1 MAALSLYAQLL
12 SAAAAMPQTTG
23 PREEL
28 HGVLSRQQLKPPL
41 RDADVSL
48 HYSPDGRYLMA
59 QDSTGIYVFSREPL
73 RLRMLIGAE
82 DVYPARFSSDSQE
95 ITAIGHSLTLDREKL
110 PAGPKMEQNTLPFR
124 DGCLDA
130 ELSPGAEFVA
140 CLTPDFTLIVY
151 PLSSSQQ
158 AFSESIDRPTARFP
172 VVFVPLGADTAFS
185 SPFGFRLSNKWD
197 LLVNRG
203 LKFLPLYFSSD
214 GKNLFVV
221 DGLNGFR
228 VDLTT
233 RQKTPL
239 PGPLRKRAF
248 TTFSALDDD
257 RVLLTGGEKEE
268 APAILSLKSGNVV
281 AVPSFKADAARL
293 ASNPRYAL
301 LSQAGIVGD
310 RVFDLDQNREL
321 ETPVNLAVDI
331 FENEIAVVNDKGEL
345 FLYRIGETLPFRSSE
360 LPLDP
365 LPVLRAA
372 AVTPN
377 LDRIAFALNG
387 SGGIFSL
394 DTGQRL
400 YSGSSFASVNFSD
413 SPSTYLLAPRNQKWP
428 PRVLQLDLSSGESTP
443 DWSSG
448 KDVLRSGGT
457 ALLEYGF
464 ESPMGHGIAMIQEN
478 GLPYCLR
485 ALEPATG
492 KELWKREFPQDPPV
506 PFADP
511 QGERLVLAWNAKS
524 PGAESA
530 AKSMRAV
537 WDIFKHAKLTK
548 LDSFFEVLDARS
560 GKSVCGVLVQQGSG
574 PYSYDAAF
582 SVGDVL
588 FLTKDGKRVSVYS
601 LQDGDLKAR
610 LVGGIP
616 TANAQNKLFALEE
629 GPGRLCIYD
638 LATATRLDQQLFPD
652 AIAYTHFSADGNRLF
667 VLSKHQVAYI
677 LDVSGVRTAPTR
689 DSESQ

>member
-1 MAALSLYAQLL
+1 
-12 SAAAAMPQTTG
+12 MPQTTR

-41 RDADVSL
+41 RDAGISL

-59 QDSTGIYVFSREPL
+59 QDSTGLYVFSREPL
-73 RLRMLIGAE
+73 RLRLLIGTE
-82 DVYPARFSSDSQE
+82 DVYPARITSDSQE
-95 ITAIGHSLTLDREKL
+95 IAVIGHSLTLDREKL
-110 PAGPKMEQNTLPFR
+110 PAGPKMEQTTLPFR

-130 ELSPGAEFVA
+130 ELSPGAEFAA
-140 CLTPDFTLIVY
+140 CLTPDFTLIIQ

-158 AFSESIDRPTARFP
+158 TFSESLDRPTAPFQ
-172 VVFVPLGADTAFS
+172 VVFIPLGADTAFS

-203 LKFLPLYFSSD
+203 LKFLPLHFSSD
-214 GKNLFVV
+214 GKNLFVA

-233 RQKTPL
+233 RQKTSL
-239 PGPLRKRAF
+239 PGPLRKRTFA
-248 TTFSALDDD
+248 TFSVLKDD
-257 RVLLTGGEKEE
+257 RVLLVGGEKEE

-281 AVPSFKADAARL
+281 AVPSLKADAARL

-301 LSQAGIVGD
+301 LSQTGIVGD

-331 FENEIAVVNDKGEL
+331 FENEMAIVNDKGEL
-345 FLYRIGETLPFRSSE
+345 FLYHIGETLPFRFSE

-365 LPVLRAA
+365 LPVLHAA
-372 AVTPN
+372 AVTPS
-377 LDRIAFALNG
+377 LDRVAFALNG
-387 SGGIFSL
+387 SGGVFSL
-394 DTGQRL
+394 DTGQCL

-413 SPSTYLLAPRNQKWP
+413 SPSTYLLAPRNQKLP
-428 PRVLQLDLSSGESTP
+428 PRVLQIDLSSARSTP
-443 DWSSG
+443 EWSGG

-457 ALLEYGF
+457 VLLEYGF

-478 GLPYCLR
+478 GLPYRLR

-492 KELWKREFPQDPPV
+492 KELWKREFPYDPPV

-524 PGAESA
+524 PGGESA
-530 AKSMRAV
+530 AKSIRSA

-560 GKSVCGVLVQQGSG
+560 GKSVAGVLVQQGSG

-582 SVGDVL
+582 SAGDSL
-588 FLTKDGKRVSVYS
+588 FLMKDGKRISVYS
-601 LQDGDLKAR
+601 LQDGNLKAR

-616 TANAQNKLFALEE
+616 TANAQSKLFALEE

-638 LATATRLDQQLFPD
+638 LVTAVKLDQQIFPD
-652 AIAYTHFSADGNRLF
+652 AIAYSHFSADGNRLF

>member
-1 MAALSLYAQLL
+1 MAALSLYTQFP
-12 SAAAAMPQTTG
+12 SAAAAMPQTTR

-41 RDADVSL
+41 RDAGISL

-59 QDSTGIYVFSREPL
+59 QDSTGLYVFSREPL
-73 RLRMLIGAE
+73 RLRLLIGTE
-82 DVYPARFSSDSQE
+82 DVYPARITSDSQE
-95 ITAIGHSLTLDREKL
+95 IAVIGHSLTLDREKL
-110 PAGPKMEQNTLPFR
+110 PAGPKMEQTTLPFR

-130 ELSPGAEFVA
+130 ELSPGAEFAA
-140 CLTPDFTLIVY
+140 CLTPDFTLIIQ

-158 AFSESIDRPTARFP
+158 TFSESLDRPTAPFQ
-172 VVFVPLGADTAFS
+172 VVFIPLGADTAFS

-203 LKFLPLYFSSD
+203 LKFLPLHFSSD
-214 GKNLFVV
+214 GKNLFVA

-233 RQKTPL
+233 RQKTSL
-239 PGPLRKRAF
+239 PGPLRKRTFA
-248 TTFSALDDD
+248 TFSVLKDD
-257 RVLLTGGEKEE
+257 RVLLVGGEKEE

-281 AVPSFKADAARL
+281 AVPSLKADAARL

-301 LSQAGIVGD
+301 LSQTGIVGD

-331 FENEIAVVNDKGEL
+331 FENEMAIVNDKGEL
-345 FLYRIGETLPFRSSE
+345 FLYHIGETLPFRFSE

-365 LPVLRAA
+365 LPVLHAA
-372 AVTPN
+372 AVTPS
-377 LDRIAFALNG
+377 LDRVAFALNG
-387 SGGIFSL
+387 SGGVFSL
-394 DTGQRL
+394 DTGQCL

-413 SPSTYLLAPRNQKWP
+413 SPSTYLLAPRNQKLP
-428 PRVLQLDLSSGESTP
+428 PRVLQIDLSSARSTP
-443 DWSSG
+443 EWSGG

-457 ALLEYGF
+457 VLLEYGF

-478 GLPYCLR
+478 GLPYRLR

-492 KELWKREFPQDPPV
+492 KELWKREFPYDPPV

-524 PGAESA
+524 PGGESA
-530 AKSMRAV
+530 AKSIRSA

-560 GKSVCGVLVQQGSG
+560 GKSVAGVLVQQGSG

-582 SVGDVL
+582 SAGDSL
-588 FLTKDGKRVSVYS
+588 FLMKDGKRISVYS
-601 LQDGDLKAR
+601 LQDGNLKAR

-616 TANAQNKLFALEE
+616 TANAQSKLFALEE

-638 LATATRLDQQLFPD
+638 LVTAVKLDQQIFPD
-652 AIAYTHFSADGNRLF
+652 AIAYSHFSADGNRLF